1 MEFFLIITSGT
12 ITAQFKQKEELV
24 INISIVQR
32 IKATGEK
39 VVAPITAIYDNGN
52 GDKGYFNK
60 DNNDN
65 LVATVKES
73 GTVSLSAS
81 DSGQY
86 RFLGFYYMGTIP
98 SSFVVRDYI
107 KSSYATIYAYYEKIN

>member
-1 MEFFLIITSGT
+1 M
-12 ITAQFKQKEELV
+12 
-24 INISIVQR
+24 
-32 IKATGEK
+32 
-39 VVAPITAIYDNGN
+39 APITAIYDNGN

-65 LVATVKES
+65 FVATVKE
-73 GTVSLSAS
+73 SAS

-107 KSSYATIYAYYEKIN
+107 KSSYAAIYAYYEKIN